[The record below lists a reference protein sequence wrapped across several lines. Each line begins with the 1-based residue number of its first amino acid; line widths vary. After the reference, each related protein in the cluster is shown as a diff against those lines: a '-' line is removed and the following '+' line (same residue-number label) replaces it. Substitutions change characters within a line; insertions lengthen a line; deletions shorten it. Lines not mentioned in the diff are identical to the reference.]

1 MSYFEQILGGNI
13 PLSVIESMEGFQNE
27 ARMATRFPHVQIK
40 GGKGKRPYPGVLAM
54 LASDYANH
62 VNMSMALKRDDLVRG
77 VRALLTGATNDALA
91 RNKLDIVK
99 LGDMDAS
106 KLSEVDKAM
115 MKKVTAQVSADLS
128 KSLLK
133 AVEGLNF
140 PSENKDI
147 LVNIMHLTGLT
158 NKSTKDLVDITK
170 KLGLLLEL
178 HQSFTPDIMINIIDS
193 LNNKLNPAAIKKCKD
208 KLVLECLFDDQF
220 INSMAENMIDVLDN
234 ILGNMMRTTKHG
246 KVCKFYALSIDIS
259 RALALSL
266 PKKLE
271 KFGEYHND
279 DGSCADG
286 SEERFADG
294 SCADG
299 SCADGSE
306 ERFADGSCADGSCAD
321 GSEERFADGSC
332 ADGSCADGSEERFA
346 DGSCAD
352 GSCADG
358 SEERFTEEPQ
368 VEYFTSSGFSF
379 IDKYSHLFGARAL
392 ERENFGVDIGNTVNI
407 KDKKKMQDIA
417 EIEKKIDQSKVIE
430 GMGSFV
436 TKAVNSAAS
445 SNKADLMKS
454 LTASNRISID
464 KAKAKGTI
472 KISGIKQNA
481 AVKSNTDATFVQE
494 ISNKIT
500 TDISNS
506 MKEQISTSSKQ
517 LTEDLKKSKEDIKAG
532 TNIGDIANTVGDTVK
547 GLGES
552 FAKILSASVGN
563 SLSNEKEEESL
574 KSVKDKFNLDQSF
587 KQKNKKDVSND
598 IATALKSENLA
609 KCVNDAAAKNDLS
622 TGSLESE
629 TGEIIIDNIQQDA
642 IIDDVMKCAFNQKVT
657 NEIATKLVSNFDN
670 MVKDMIENVDKKLSD
685 TQIAKIQGDIYATGV
700 AAAMALE
707 SAGKAAKDAG
717 AGISEAAKGVGAGA
731 SEAAQGVGK
740 GVGTAAEGVGK
751 GVASVASS
759 LTMPLIAA
767 AVLGIVALAIYFLV
781 FKKKSPIGQALEGAI
796 TNVAT
801 PASMPLNVAEVMTQK
816 GGLDLLEFINQLS
829 DTPVFR
835 K

>member
-1 MSYFEQILGGNI
+1 MSYFEQILDGNI
-13 PLSVIESMEGFQNE
+13 PLSVIESVEGFQNE

-40 GGKGKRPYPGVLAM
+40 RGNKRPYPGVLAM

-115 MKKVTAQVSADLS
+115 IKKVTAQVSADLS

-178 HQSFTPDIMINIIDS
+178 HPSFTPDIMINIIDS

-234 ILGNMMRTTKHG
+234 ILGNMMRATKHG

-259 RALALSL
+259 RALAIPSSPPSS
-266 PKKLE
+266 PKVE
-271 KFGEYHND
+271 RFEESFA

-286 SEERFADG
+286 SCVDG

-306 ERFADGSCADGSCAD
+306 ERFANGSCEDGSCAD
-321 GSEERFADGSC
+321 GSEERFANGSCEDGSC
-332 ADGSCADGSEERFA
+332 VDGS
-346 DGSCAD
+346 
-352 GSCADG
+352 
-358 SEERFTEEPQ
+358 Q
-368 VEYFTSSGFSF
+368 VEHFISSGFTF
-379 IDKYSHLFGARAL
+379 IDKYSHLYGAQAL
-392 ERENFGVDIGNTVNI
+392 EREDFGVDIGNTKNI
-407 KDKKKMQDIA
+407 KNKKSMQDLS

-430 GMGSFV
+430 GAAAFV
-436 TKAVNSAAS
+436 TSAANKAAS
-445 SNKADLMKS
+445 SNKADLMKALS
-454 LTASNRISID
+454 ASNRLNISNMKSSSGGFTLTGVKQKVSVQDQID
-464 KAKAKGTI
+464 G
-472 KISGIKQNA
+472 N
-481 AVKSNTDATFVQE
+481 FVQK

-500 TDISNS
+500 TDISNNIKDEVKS
-506 MKEQISTSSKQ
+506 STKQ
-517 LTEDLKKSKEDIKAG
+517 LTESIANKKVDEKLG
-532 TNIGDIANTVGDTVK
+532 TNAGDVITGLAGSVGGAVGKLADK
-547 GLGES
+547 AAE
-552 FAKILSASVGN
+552 ILSVSIGN
-563 SLSNEKEEESL
+563 STNEEKIEENM
-574 KSVKDKFNLDQSF
+574 KSVKEKFNLDQSF
-587 KQKNKKDVSND
+587 KVKKNQSVKTEL
-598 IATALKSENLA
+598 TAALSSDNLA
-609 KCVNDAAAKNDLS
+609 KCASEAAAANNLDVNKVEVKGDIVISNIEQEALI
-622 TGSLESE
+622 GS
-629 TGEIIIDNIQQDA
+629 
-642 IIDDVMKCAFNQKVT
+642 VMKCAFNQEVA
-657 NEIATKLVSNFDN
+657 NEIATKIVSSYDSLIQE
-670 MVKDMIENVDKKLSD
+670 MIENVDKKLTD
-685 TQIAKIQGDIYATGV
+685 EQIAKVQGDIYAAGV
-700 AAAMALE
+700 AGAAVLQAAGDAAGKTLE
-707 SAGKAAKDAG
+707 SAGKAAKDVG
-717 AGISEAAKGVGAGA
+717 AGVSDAAKGVGAGV
-731 SEAAQGVGK
+731 SEAAQ
-740 GVGTAAEGVGK
+740 GVGK

-781 FKKKSPIGQALEGAI
+781 IKKKSPIGQALEGAI
-796 TNVAT
+796 TTAAAPV
-801 PASMPLNVAEVMTQK
+801 PAVITQA
-816 GGLDLLEFINQLS
+816 GGVNLLEFINQLS
-829 DTPVFR
+829 DTPVYR

>member
-193 LNNKLNPAAIKKCKD
+193 LKNKLNPAAIKKCKD

-259 RALALSL
+259 RALALPASS
-266 PKKLE
+266 KVE
-271 KFGEYHND
+271 KFD
-279 DGSCADG
+279 DLYF
-286 SEERFADG
+286 EERFADG

-306 ERFADGSCADGSCAD
+306 ERFADDS
-321 GSEERFADGSC
+321 
-332 ADGSCADGSEERFA
+332 
-346 DGSCAD
+346 
-352 GSCADG
+352 
-358 SEERFTEEPQ
+358 Q

-392 ERENFGVDIGNTVNI
+392 EREDFGIDIGNTVNI

-445 SNKADLMKS
+445 ANKADLMKS
-454 LTASNRISID
+454 LSASNRISID

-481 AVKSNTDATFVQE
+481 GIKSNTDASFVQN
-494 ISNKIT
+494 IANKIT
-500 TDISNS
+500 NEISNS

-552 FAKILSASVGN
+552 FAKMMSASVGN
-563 SLSNEKEEESL
+563 SLNNEKEEETMKSL
-574 KSVKDKFNLDQSF
+574 KDKFNLDQSF
-587 KQKNKKDVSND
+587 KQKNKKDVSGDFAN
-598 IATALKSENLA
+598 ALKSENLA
-609 KCVNDAAAKNDLS
+609 KCVNDAAAKNDLNA
-622 TGSLESE
+622 GSLESE

-642 IIDDVMKCAFNQKVT
+642 IIDDVMKCAFNQTVT
-657 NEIATKLVSNFDN
+657 NEIATKMVSNFDN
-670 MVKDMIENVDKKLSD
+670 MVKEMIENVDKKLSD

-707 SAGKAAKDAG
+707 SAGKAAESAGKGLKDAG

-796 TNVAT
+796 TTAAA
-801 PASMPLNVAEVMTQK
+801 PASMPLNVTEVITQK

-835 K
+835 R